1 MPLAALSDRAFGVA
15 LAGLLALLTGCASA
29 PREGGVPSA
38 PTTAALAQP
47 PSQQRDSYRHDEDHA
62 EAVASVRPSPLR
74 LAPQVRL
81 DPGHALF
88 QELALDYLGIPY
100 RRGGSSLATGVDCSY
115 LIYHLYRRATGLHL
129 PRSAAEQA
137 QATEPVPLDGL
148 RAGDLLFFRYADRRY
163 GHVAVYM
170 GDGVFLHAGEK
181 DAQVTT
187 DELSKPYWLRR
198 LTGIRRVL
206 PGRRA

>member
-1 MPLAALSDRAFGVA
+1 MALT
-15 LAGLLALLTGCASA
+15 GLLALLTCCASA
-29 PREGGVPSA
+29 PPREPVAPSRQVA
-38 PTTAALAQP
+38 AAALTQP

-62 EAVASVRPSPLR
+62 EAVASVRPPPPLR
-74 LAPQVRL
+74 LAPHVRL
-81 DPGHALF
+81 DPERVLF
-88 QELALDYLGIPY
+88 QELAFDYLGTPY
-100 RRGGSSLATGVDCSY
+100 RRGGSSLTTGVDCSY
-115 LIYHLYRRATGLHL
+115 LVRHLYRRTIGLSL

-137 QATEPVPLDGL
+137 QATEPVPLDEL
-148 RAGDLLFFRYADRRY
+148 RTGDLLFFRHAERRY